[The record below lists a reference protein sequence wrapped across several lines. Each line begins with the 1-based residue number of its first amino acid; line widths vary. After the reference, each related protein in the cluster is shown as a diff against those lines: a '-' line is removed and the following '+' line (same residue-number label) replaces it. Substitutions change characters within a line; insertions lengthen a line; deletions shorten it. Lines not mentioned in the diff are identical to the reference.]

1 MSECLCVCVTS
12 RRQQKKQA
20 SKAFNKQHFESLLQV
35 GASPFKRGTPV
46 FFFCCCFKSP
56 LCRGAHSG
64 GGGVQ
69 SLVYI
74 ENKFTRGSRRRQTKK
89 NWTCWAYIVYGGYG
103 QPCFPLPQ
111 ASQCTEGCFFF
122 FKNAMWKEGMVLK
135 GDFSRISSYILTRA
149 RVCVPLYW
157 ILTRSSADLEASRHY
172 WSGPALPCFAW
183 LAWRSTELASHLG
196 PPSSTRATCL
206 LALSSGPPWPTS
218 KTPRKNMPWHRL
230 NTGLTS
236 FRRWLRSAAV
246 NKIAM
251 KNKWKIIMPT
261 PKHQTIPYIPAGR
274 VQK

>member
-1 MSECLCVCVTS
+1 MLSVY
-12 RRQQKKQA
+12 
-20 SKAFNKQHFESLLQV
+20 SLW
-35 GASPFKRGTPV
+35 
-46 FFFCCCFKSP
+46 
-56 LCRGAHSG
+56 G
-64 GGGVQ
+64 GGGVRAAMLSTPT
-69 SLVYI
+69 SLTVHW
-74 ENKFTRGSRRRQTKK
+74 G
-89 NWTCWAYIVYGGYG
+89 V
-103 QPCFPLPQ
+103 
-111 ASQCTEGCFFF
+111 FFF
-122 FKNAMWKEGMVLK
+122 LSRMQCEKKGWFWKQ
-135 GDFSRISSYILTRA
+135 ISPVFLPILTRA
-149 RVCVPLYW
+149 RVSVPLYW
-157 ILTRSSADLEASRHY
+157 ILTRSSADLEASL
-172 WSGPALPCFAW
+172 SPILTIGVALPC

-230 NTGLTS
+230 NTDLTS

>member
-1 MSECLCVCVTS
+1 M
-12 RRQQKKQA
+12 
-20 SKAFNKQHFESLLQV
+20 
-35 GASPFKRGTPV
+35 GGWRGTGSHAFHSHKPHSALRGV
-46 FFFCCCFKSP
+46 FFS
-56 LCRGAHSG
+56 
-64 GGGVQ
+64 
-69 SLVYI
+69 
-74 ENKFTRGSRRRQTKK
+74 
-89 NWTCWAYIVYGGYG
+89 
-103 QPCFPLPQ
+103 
-111 ASQCTEGCFFF
+111 

-135 GDFSRISSYILTRA
+135 ADFPRIPSYINA
-149 RVCVPLYW
+149 RVSVPLYW
-157 ILTRSSADLEASRHY
+157 ILTRSSADLEASL
-172 WSGPALPCFAW
+172 SPILTIGVALPC

-230 NTGLTS
+230 NTDLTS